1 MSHNMTAEQLDLVT
15 LDFETYYDSDYT
27 LKKMSTSQYVYDPRF
42 ETIGVAITR
51 GNMRVWLEDYQF
63 RLLCKQLPWHNIALL
78 AHHAHFDGLILSH
91 HYGVKPGFWYD
102 TLSMARA
109 IHGEAVAADLDSLM
123 RRYGIGQ
130 KGHEVIEAR
139 GKRRVDFTP
148 AEWQQYGVYSINDCD
163 GTTGLFNRM
172 ASGFPQSE
180 LELIDITVRMFTE
193 PVMVLDEPKTQ
204 EYLEWE
210 IARKEALLSK
220 IGADKKALGSNDK
233 FAGLL
238 RDMGIDPPMKDS
250 PTAKDAEGN
259 PKRIFAFAKSDPAF
273 QELLMGGDEDTRLLC
288 EARVGVKSAGNET
301 RTARLLDIGRDQR
314 ALPVYLKYAGA
325 GTFRWS
331 GGDKM
336 NWQNFERMNK
346 KDKRKG
352 TIRQSV
358 RAPKGMLLFG
368 GDASQIE
375 ARFNAWYSGQQ
386 DIVDAFARGEDVY
399 SLFAS
404 DIYGRP
410 INRKTNPDDEIP
422 GHVGKTCLAAG
433 TLLITSRGILPIQDV
448 ARSDK
453 VWDGNQWVEHQ
464 GVICLGEKEVVLGYG
479 LAATADHEILT
490 AHGWREWSEVRTNH
504 SLFLSALSQASLPS
518 SGGRGSTNL
527 MGNRAGGGLLSG
539 ALADA
544 KAQLI
549 GATLPGGRLPAVTR
563 ARRRRRLVNATGNM
577 KPRSQTLHTVSVCL
591 TGWLRRLLAA
601 TPRLLSTISTTAAG
615 ASRCVTSGVLTEPH
629 FYGTPRLCPGGTT
642 PRWTSIGSIMMP
654 GMARGIFALFRAHK
668 TQQTSGRS
676 ETCNLVSPSSR
687 RRSLVYDLVNAGPLN
702 RYTILAAGAPIIVHN
717 CILGLGYNMGY
728 LKFGGEMLRG
738 ANGGAPVQF
747 VEEDLHKLHIDPTAF
762 LANPKNVERILE
774 VPGRLPPAAK
784 LIHYTVANYI
794 VDVYRTKNDKIKA
807 NWGAMKEVIDL
818 MHQGYRGPVGK
829 NGIIEL
835 VEDGIL
841 LPSGLVMHYRELKWE
856 TDENGRNGSYSY
868 LAKRGQRSRLYGG
881 MLTENLTQALCRII
895 VSDAMVQL
903 RKEGLRGDLKRIT
916 TMEHDA
922 IIGVAPAAEAPY
934 WSARLLELIATAP
947 SWAAGLPLA
956 AEGGFGETLGDTK

>member
-1 MSHNMTAEQLDLVT
+1 MTAEQLDLLT
-15 LDFETYYDSDYT
+15 IDFETYYDSDYT

-42 ETIGVAITR
+42 EIIGVAVTR
-51 GNMRVWLEDYQF
+51 GSTRVWLEDYQF
-63 RLLCKQLPWHNIALL
+63 RLLVKQLPWHTLALL
-78 AHHAHFDGLILSH
+78 AHHSHFDGLILSH
-91 HYGVKPGFWYD
+91 HYGVKPAFWYD

-130 KGHEVIEAR
+130 KGHEVVEAR

-148 AEWQQYGVYSINDCD
+148 AEWQQYGAYSINDCD

-172 ASGFPQSE
+172 IPDFPQSE

-193 PVMVLDEPKTQ
+193 PVMVLDEPKMQ
-204 EYLEWE
+204 EYLAWE
-210 IARKEALLSK
+210 INRKEELLSR
-220 IGADKKALGSNDK
+220 ISADKKALGSSDK
-233 FAGLL
+233 FADLL
-238 RDMGIDPPMKDS
+238 RDMGVDPPTKDS
-250 PTAKDAEGN
+250 PTAKDAGGN

-273 QELLMGGDEDTRLLC
+273 QELLLGGDDDVRLLC
-288 EARVGVKSAGNET
+288 EARLSVKSAGNET
-301 RTARLLDIGRDQR
+301 RTARMLDIGQGGR

-352 TIRQSV
+352 TIRQSI

-386 DIVDAFARGEDVY
+386 DIVDAFARGDDIY
-399 SLFAS
+399 SMFAS
-404 DIYGRP
+404 EIYNRP
-410 INRKTNPDDEIP
+410 VNRKTNPDDEIP
-422 GHVGKTCLAAG
+422 GHVGKTA
-433 TLLITSRGILPIQDV
+433 
-448 ARSDK
+448 
-453 VWDGNQWVEHQ
+453 
-464 GVICLGEKEVVLGYG
+464 
-479 LAATADHEILT
+479 
-490 AHGWREWSEVRTNH
+490 
-504 SLFLSALSQASLPS
+504 
-518 SGGRGSTNL
+518 
-527 MGNRAGGGLLSG
+527 
-539 ALADA
+539 
-544 KAQLI
+544 
-549 GATLPGGRLPAVTR
+549 
-563 ARRRRRLVNATGNM
+563 
-577 KPRSQTLHTVSVCL
+577 
-591 TGWLRRLLAA
+591 
-601 TPRLLSTISTTAAG
+601 
-615 ASRCVTSGVLTEPH
+615 
-629 FYGTPRLCPGGTT
+629 
-642 PRWTSIGSIMMP
+642 
-654 GMARGIFALFRAHK
+654 
-668 TQQTSGRS
+668 
-676 ETCNLVSPSSR
+676 
-687 RRSLVYDLVNAGPLN
+687 
-702 RYTILAAGAPIIVHN
+702 
-717 CILGLGYNMGY
+717 ILGLGYNMGY

-807 NWGAMKEVIDL
+807 NWGFMKEIIDL
-818 MHQGYRGPVGK
+818 MYQGYIGPVGK

-835 VEDGIL
+835 VQDGIL
-841 LPSGLVMHYRELKWE
+841 LPSGLVMHYRELKYE

-881 MLTENLTQALCRII
+881 LLTENMTQSLCRII

-903 RKEGLRGDLKRIT
+903 RKEGLRGELKRIT
-916 TMEHDA
+916 SMEHDA
-922 IIGVAPAAEAPY
+922 IIGIAPAAEAPY

-947 SWAAGLPLA
+947 SWASGLPLA

>member
-1 MSHNMTAEQLDLVT
+1 MTAEQLDLVT
-15 LDFETYYDSDYT
+15 IDFETYYDSDYT

-51 GNMRVWLEDYQF
+51 GSMRVWLEDYQF
-63 RLLCKQLPWHNIALL
+63 RLLCKQLPWHAIALL
-78 AHHAHFDGLILSH
+78 AHHSHFDGLILSH

-193 PVMVLDEPKTQ
+193 PVMVLDEPKMQ

-233 FAGLL
+233 FAALL
-238 RDMGIDPPMKDS
+238 RDMGVEPPTKDS
-250 PTAKDAEGN
+250 PTAKDTEGN

-273 QELLMGGDEDTRLLC
+273 QELLLGGDEDVRLLC

-301 RTARLLDIGRDQR
+301 RTARLLDIGANQR

-336 NWQNFERMNK
+336 NWQNFQRADK
-346 KDKRKG
+346 KDPRKG
-352 TIRQSV
+352 AIRQSI
-358 RAPKGMLLFG
+358 RAPAGHMIIA
-368 GDASQIE
+368 GDLSQVE
-375 ARFNAWYSGQQ
+375 ARFNAWYNGQQ
-386 DIVDAFARGEDVY
+386 DLIDAFARGEDVY

-404 DIYGRP
+404 EVYGRP
-410 INRKTNPDDEIP
+410 IDRKNNPDDEEE
-422 GHVGKTCLAAG
+422 GRVGKAA
-433 TLLITSRGILPIQDV
+433 
-448 ARSDK
+448 
-453 VWDGNQWVEHQ
+453 
-464 GVICLGEKEVVLGYG
+464 
-479 LAATADHEILT
+479 
-490 AHGWREWSEVRTNH
+490 
-504 SLFLSALSQASLPS
+504 
-518 SGGRGSTNL
+518 
-527 MGNRAGGGLLSG
+527 
-539 ALADA
+539 
-544 KAQLI
+544 
-549 GATLPGGRLPAVTR
+549 
-563 ARRRRRLVNATGNM
+563 
-577 KPRSQTLHTVSVCL
+577 
-591 TGWLRRLLAA
+591 
-601 TPRLLSTISTTAAG
+601 
-615 ASRCVTSGVLTEPH
+615 
-629 FYGTPRLCPGGTT
+629 
-642 PRWTSIGSIMMP
+642 
-654 GMARGIFALFRAHK
+654 
-668 TQQTSGRS
+668 
-676 ETCNLVSPSSR
+676 
-687 RRSLVYDLVNAGPLN
+687 
-702 RYTILAAGAPIIVHN
+702 
-717 CILGLGYNMGY
+717 ILGLGYGMGY

-774 VPGRLPPAAK
+774 VPGRLSPAAK
-784 LIHYTVANYI
+784 LVHYTVSNYI

-807 NWGAMKEVIDL
+807 GWGFMKEVIDL
-818 MHQGYRGPVGK
+818 MYQGYRGPVGK

-835 VEDGIL
+835 VEGGVL
-841 LPSGLVMHYRELKWE
+841 LPSGLVMHYRELKYE
-856 TDENGRNGSYSY
+856 TDENGRNGGYSY
-868 LAKRGQRSRLYGG
+868 LAKRGQRSRLYGP
-881 MLTENLTQALCRII
+881 LLVENICQALCRII
-895 VSDAMVQL
+895 MADAMLQL
-903 RKEGLRGDLKRIT
+903 RKEGLRIVSS
-916 TMEHDA
+916 EHDA
-922 IIGVAPAAEAPY
+922 IVAAAPVEEAPY
-934 WSARLLELIATAP
+934 WSQRMLQMMATPPAWAR
-947 SWAAGLPLA
+947 GLPLA
-956 AEGGFGETLGDTK
+956 AEGGWGITMAEAK